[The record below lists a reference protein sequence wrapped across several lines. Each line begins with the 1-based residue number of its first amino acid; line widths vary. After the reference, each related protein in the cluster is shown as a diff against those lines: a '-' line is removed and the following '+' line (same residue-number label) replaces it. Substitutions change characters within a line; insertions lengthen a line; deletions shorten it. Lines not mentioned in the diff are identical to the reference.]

1 MKYRIVYTILG
12 PGGIVEAP
20 NVPSPVE
27 APDLKSVLDELSKSL
42 VPMNFGLELIGI
54 KIFKEREQSE

>member
-27 APDLKSVLDELSKSL
+27 APGFEICTGRIV
-42 VPMNFGLELIGI
+42 
-54 KIFKEREQSE
+54 KISSSNEFWIRVDWN